1 MRRHHALRWL
11 ISCFAICRCHASR
24 RIYHIPGHTRHP
36 SQQDPVAKQIFQPTT
51 TPPRRIPGPIAFG
64 RRAGRPPNA
73 ALQDLSLHLHGRKK
87 RQAHSSCQRR
97 DNFKLPPVGSRPS
110 GRSGASKS
118 SEGNRR
124 SAATR
129 LTKRCPAPARR
140 TDFVKPERPDGIDP
154 TTNRTNTQRTNKPSP
169 QKYFHSTTPLFVHP
183 PPNAAINRTLAVNRL
198 AVNVNAVR
206 SLFNALASN
215 VATSR

>member
-124 SAATR
+124 SGSDEVDEALSGARAPDRLCEARAAR
-129 LTKRCPAPARR
+129 WH
-140 TDFVKPERPDGIDP
+140 RPDD
-154 TTNRTNTQRTNKPSP
+154 QQNK
-169 QKYFHSTTPLFVHP
+169 HSTHQQTLTPKILSLNHP
-183 PPNAAINRTLAVNRL
+183 LIRPPTP
-198 AVNVNAVR
+198 
-206 SLFNALASN
+206 
-215 VATSR
+215 